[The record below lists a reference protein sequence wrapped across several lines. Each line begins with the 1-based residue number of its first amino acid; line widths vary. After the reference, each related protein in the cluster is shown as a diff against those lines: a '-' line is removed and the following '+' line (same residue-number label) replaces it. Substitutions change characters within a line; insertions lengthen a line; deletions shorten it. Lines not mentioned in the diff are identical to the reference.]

1 MADSQI
7 KLYYFDGKGRVEA
20 ARLILVA
27 AGKQFEDIR
36 FVYPDGWSKYKH
48 LSPFGQCPLLE
59 IDGQKFAQSLAI
71 KTFLARKFGFHGQT
85 NLESLQID
93 QVSQLVEDFTNI
105 SLKAMSAGD
114 EATKKEAVAK
124 VIAEDSPR
132 FHGYFE
138 KLLKENGTGYFVG
151 NRLTLAD
158 IVVFDLAT
166 GMIDSTFDIND
177 SFPLLKKNVETVRA
191 HSKIG
196 PYVASRAPTPF

>member
-1 MADSQI
+1 MANSQI
-7 KLYYFDGKGRVEA
+7 KLTYFDGKGRIEA

-27 AGKQFEDIR
+27 AGKKFEDIR
-36 FVYPDGWSKYKH
+36 FSEEDWPKFKPRA
-48 LSPFGQCPLLE
+48 PFGQAPFLE
-59 IDGQKFAQSLAI
+59 LDGHVYAQSLAI
-71 KTFLARKFGFHGQT
+71 KTFLAREFGFHGQT

-93 QVSQLVEDFTNI
+93 QVTQLVEDFTNV
-105 SLKAMSAGD
+105 SLKAMFAGD
-114 EATKKEAVAK
+114 EAVVKEAVAK
-124 VIAEDSPR
+124 VKAEDSPK
-132 FHGYFE
+132 FLGFFE

-158 IVVFDLAT
+158 IIVFDVAT
-166 GMIDSTFDIND
+166 GMLEDIVDIND